1 MGRVVYSMS
10 VSLDGFVAGPDGGI
24 DWVIVD
30 EEVHEAFN
38 AEARAVGIFLYGRRM
53 YELMAGYWP
62 TAGDD
67 PAATPVERDFARLW
81 APKPKLVASS
91 TLTSVNW
98 NAHLVPGD
106 LVTEVARLR
115 GELDVDI
122 SVGGPTTAAPLL
134 RAGLVDEIA
143 TYVNPVVLGGGTPFF
158 ASDLRLDLRLVEARR
173 FTSGVQLLRYVPA

>member
-10 VSLDGFVAGPDGGI
+10 VSLDGFAAGPDGGI

-30 EEVHEAFN
+30 EEIHEAFN

-53 YELMAGYWP
+53 YELMTAYWP
-62 TAGDD
+62 TAGEN
-67 PAATPVERDFARLW
+67 PTATQVERDFARLW

-91 TLTSVNW
+91 TLTSVGW

-106 LVTEVARLR
+106 IVTEVARLR
-115 GELDVDI
+115 GELDADI
-122 SVGGPTTAAPLL
+122 EVGGPTVTAPLL

-143 TYVNPVVLGGGTPFF
+143 MYVNPVVLGGGTPFF
-158 ASDLRLDLRLVEARR
+158 PADLRLTLRLVEARR
-173 FTSGVQLLRYVPA
+173 LAAGVQLLR